1 MTPESETAL
10 RGTVKMLTDNPNI
23 AIEIAA
29 HTDCVGSDDANMKL
43 SEARAKSVVDFL
55 VQAGIAPDR
64 LTAKGYGESR
74 PVVVDE
80 AMAKELRFVKK
91 DEILNE
97 KLVKLLTPEQ
107 QEIVNAI
114 NRRTEFK
121 VTKTTYNIY

>member
-1 MTPESETAL
+1 MVCTSPYD
-10 RGTVKMLTDNPNI
+10 VK
-23 AIEIAA
+23 A
-29 HTDCVGSDDANMKL
+29 DCVGSDDANMKL